1 MAPSLMSARAA
12 VSEPTSP
19 EAEMVHGLGSV
30 VLVSFGVNTRQ
41 GNTFLQEAE
50 QHGFEVHDVRRDMPR
65 DPSTYVKHGEDG
77 TSENV
82 QRAIF
87 QQEGFPKAVLEVI
100 EAVWKNPRQGVHC
113 SKGLHRANVIAR
125 MAESVLNTLVDEN
138 GQRLFN
144 CKHFP
149 LCHADRPQQARE
161 IIDDAVRWVAEP
173 WCVMP
178 LPVELFGIAA
188 ATENPR
194 SMANW
199 QSVVDTCS
207 SWYKPHVASEPE
219 EPPASPAAL
228 PADTPQAE
236 PPQKRQRTVDSPS
249 RAPGM
254 QPRGSA
260 GRSSYDVV
268 GSAGRSSSDVVEESA
283 PAPPW
288 VSFNKDAM
296 NWDGFMKSHGLDE
309 AARQE
314 VFLLATHSDPG
325 WRAANSFLT
334 KLIKK
339 HTDGDSISTRG
350 GRAYNRTR
358 NG

>member
-19 EAEMVHGLGSV
+19 EAEMVHGLGPV

-41 GNTFLQEAE
+41 GTTFLQEAE
-50 QHGFEVHDVRRDMPR
+50 QHGFDVHDVRRDMPR

-125 MAESVLNTLVDEN
+125 MAESVLNTLVDDN

-178 LPVELFGIAA
+178 LPVELFGIGA

-199 QSVVDTCS
+199 QSVVNTCS
-207 SWYKPHVASEPE
+207 SWYKPHVASEPKE
-219 EPPASPAAL
+219 LPASPAAL

-236 PPQKRQRTVDSPS
+236 PPMKRHRTVNSPS
-249 RAPGM
+249 RGA
-254 QPRGSA
+254 A
-260 GRSSYDVV
+260 GRSSHDVA
-268 GSAGRSSSDVVEESA
+268 GPAGRSSSDVVEESA

>member
-19 EAEMVHGLGSV
+19 EAEMVHGLGPV

-41 GNTFLQEAE
+41 GTTFLQEAE
-50 QHGFEVHDVRRDMPR
+50 QRGFDVHDVRRDMPR
-65 DPSTYVKHGEDG
+65 DPGTYVKHGEDG

-82 QRAIF
+82 QRAVF

-125 MAESVLNTLVDEN
+125 MAESVLNTLVDDN

-178 LPVELFGIAA
+178 LPVELFGIGA

-199 QSVVDTCS
+199 QSVVNTCS

-219 EPPASPAAL
+219 ELPASPAAL

-236 PPQKRQRTVDSPS
+236 PPMKRHRTVNSPS
-249 RAPGM
+249 RGA
-254 QPRGSA
+254 A
-260 GRSSYDVV
+260 GRSSHDVA
-268 GSAGRSSSDVVEESA
+268 GPAGRSSSDVVEESA